1 MAYGHSSFCDKNLAT
16 YHPKITQDSH
26 KRSTANLWKT
36 SEWAQ
41 CPHHPSL
48 EKNGCLS
55 MPQSLI
61 CVFFPKPNSAN
72 KLSTWQDTPIGIF
85 PWFFSDKNKPQ
96 VMDDSSPQPIPITE
110 FFGGNRDPGSS
121 WRFHP
126 WQVPTHRHDVGEA
139 PGWRSSRN
147 AEDRMSIWLGGLV
160 KFLIV
165 LRF

>member
-55 MPQSLI
+55 MPQFWCAFFPPNQFSNSWHHKTHLGI
-61 CVFFPKPNSAN
+61 FSWVFFRTK
-72 KLSTWQDTPIGIF
+72 KTQVIRF
-85 PWFFSDKNKPQ
+85 PPTDSFTNFS
-96 VMDDSSPQPIPITE
+96 VES
-110 FFGGNRDPGSS
+110 DPG
-121 WRFHP
+121 
-126 WQVPTHRHDVGEA
+126 VPDVFIHC
-139 PGWRSSRN
+139 RSQLTTTMLSERLRRMRN
-147 AEDRMSIWLGGLV
+147 ADDRMSIWVGGGSQISHCPAVYWLM
-160 KFLIV
+160 I
-165 LRF
+165 